1 MTDGEGETEMRL
13 KMPLR
18 AFSSGYGFRRR
29 ARSHSTAALKSIIL
43 YQSRPSI
50 PFAPNLLYTALKP
63 GPPKREN
70 DKPGESNDVCDE
82 PQC

>member
-29 ARSHSTAALKSIIL
+29 AKSIIL